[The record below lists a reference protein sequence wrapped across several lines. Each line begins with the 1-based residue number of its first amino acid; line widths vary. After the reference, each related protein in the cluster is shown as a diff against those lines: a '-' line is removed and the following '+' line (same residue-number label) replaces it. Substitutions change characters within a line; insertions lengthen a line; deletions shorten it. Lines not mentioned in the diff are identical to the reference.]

1 MSQVWP
7 AFQEM
12 PKIEIGTF
20 MPKCVTPKLSIS
32 NIRTVGV
39 RIYMTMTSRL
49 RVRDFFVST
58 CLFRESLSTER
69 KFKFWMF
76 SWHWTCQNLL
86 TLYKMTYHKLTHIL
100 FFFKNKSK
108 LRRNWCTFLFL
119 KYWRLSLPK
128 KIYLLQF

>member
-1 MSQVWP
+1 MFLRIGISWKGFEHGKNGDGEECHRFDLP
-7 AFQEM
+7 FKKC

-69 KFKFWMF
+69 KFKF
-76 SWHWTCQNLL
+76 
-86 TLYKMTYHKLTHIL
+86 
-100 FFFKNKSK
+100 
-108 LRRNWCTFLFL
+108 
-119 KYWRLSLPK
+119 
-128 KIYLLQF
+128 